1 MTILELQDIILL
13 IFKVIL
19 IAINLGEQGIFYN
32 IKRLLRVATVTALIY
47 IGQPIT
53 LIIASA
59 ITIFSIKINK
69 QRKLILNDI
78 KNDFGSEKYKEL
90 QPFLKK
96 NSLKI
101 DNILDNIKRDIIRR
115 TEMQLS
121 IFILAM
127 FLIGLCISP
136 FFGAIFTLCT
146 YLASAV
152 LKSTLKA
159 VLEQPYTKI
168 NLLNNIELELRIG
181 NISTV
186 NKMFKISNSNEL

>member
-53 LIIASA
+53 LIIAST

>member
-1 MTILELQDIILL
+1 MELQDIILL

-53 LIIASA
+53 LIIAST

-127 FLIGLCISP
+127 FLVGLCISP

>member
-1 MTILELQDIILL
+1 MELQDIILL
-13 IFKVIL
+13 IFKVTL

-181 NISTV
+181 NVSTV

>member
-1 MTILELQDIILL
+1 MELQDIILL
-13 IFKVIL
+13 IFKVTL

-53 LIIASA
+53 LIIAST

-181 NISTV
+181 NVSTV

>member
-1 MTILELQDIILL
+1 MELQDIILL

>member
-1 MTILELQDIILL
+1 MELQDIILL

-53 LIIASA
+53 LIIAST

>member
-1 MTILELQDIILL
+1 MELQDIILL

-127 FLIGLCISP
+127 FLVGLCISP

-181 NISTV
+181 NVSTV

>member
-127 FLIGLCISP
+127 FLVGLCISP

-181 NISTV
+181 NVSTV

>member
-1 MTILELQDIILL
+1 MELQDIILL

-53 LIIASA
+53 LIIAST

-127 FLIGLCISP
+127 FLVGLCISP

-181 NISTV
+181 NVSTV

>member
-1 MTILELQDIILL
+1 MELQDIILL

-53 LIIASA
+53 LIIAST

-181 NISTV
+181 NVSTV

>member
-1 MTILELQDIILL
+1 MELQDIILL
-13 IFKVIL
+13 IFKVTL

-53 LIIASA
+53 LIIAST

>member
-127 FLIGLCISP
+127 FLVGLCISP
-136 FFGAIFTLCT
+136 FFGAIFTVCT

-181 NISTV
+181 NVSTV

>member
-1 MTILELQDIILL
+1 MITLELQDIILL

>member
-1 MTILELQDIILL
+1 MELQDIILL

-181 NISTV
+181 NVSTV

>member
-1 MTILELQDIILL
+1 MELQDIILL

-127 FLIGLCISP
+127 FLVGLCISP
-136 FFGAIFTLCT
+136 FFGAIFTVCT

-181 NISTV
+181 NVSTV

>member
-1 MTILELQDIILL
+1 MELQDIILL

-127 FLIGLCISP
+127 FLVGLCISP

>member
-1 MTILELQDIILL
+1 MELQDIILL

-53 LIIASA
+53 LIIAST

-127 FLIGLCISP
+127 FLVGLCISP
-136 FFGAIFTLCT
+136 FFGAIFTVCT

-181 NISTV
+181 NVSTV